1 MLEFLK
7 VQSLA
12 LYFFNYINYLSTRSS
27 SHPRLS
33 ADDTSFFSA
42 VRDMTLSANALNNDL
57 LKINNESYRGNN
69 ESYRGNNESYRG
81 NNEPYWGNNES
92 YRGNNESYRGKMSFY
107 SDPS

>member
-7 VQSLA
+7 VQSLV
-12 LYFFNYINYLSTRSS
+12 LYFFNYITYLSTRSS
-27 SHPRLS
+27 LHPRLS
-33 ADDTSFFSA
+33 ADDTFFSA

-81 NNEPYWGNNES
+81 NNEPY
-92 YRGNNESYRGKMSFY
+92 RGNNESY
-107 SDPS
+107 